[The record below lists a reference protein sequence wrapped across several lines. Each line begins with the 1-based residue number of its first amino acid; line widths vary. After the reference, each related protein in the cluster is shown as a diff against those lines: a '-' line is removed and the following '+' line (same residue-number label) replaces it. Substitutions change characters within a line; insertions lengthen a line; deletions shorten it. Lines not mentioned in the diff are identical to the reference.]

1 MCAAFLCVHRKK
13 WGEGMDVSILAEY
26 VWVFFVLVALEGIL
40 SADNAV
46 VMAVIVQKLPHDKQ
60 RKALF
65 YGLVG
70 AFVFRFIA
78 LFLISFLVKVWEI
91 QAIGAIYLLY
101 LAIKHMIDLKRGKDG
116 KNNKKEDDD
125 GKPVSFW
132 GVVMRVELTDIA
144 FALDSMLAAAAL
156 AMTLPDLGDFT
167 IGGMN
172 GGQFIVMFLGGLAGL
187 IVIRFAATQVVKL
200 LERYPTLETA
210 AFLIVGWVGVKLG
223 VYTLAHPSV
232 GILPEDF
239 PESTAW
245 KLTFWSV
252 MLIIG
257 IGGYIIARK
266 KEKQQKKTL
275 S

>member
-1 MCAAFLCVHRKK
+1 
-13 WGEGMDVSILAEY
+13 MDVSIWGEY
-26 VWVFFVLVALEGIL
+26 ALVFLVLVILEGIL

-46 VMAVIVQKLPHDKQ
+46 VMAVIVKGLPHEKQ

-78 LFLISFLVKVWEI
+78 LFLISFLVKIWEI

-101 LAIKHMIDLKRGKDG
+101 LAIKHMWRLKKG
-116 KNNKKEDDD
+116 KKEETKETADA
-125 GKPVSFW
+125 KPTSFW
-132 GVVMRVELTDIA
+132 GVVARVELTDIA

-156 AMTLPDLGDFT
+156 VVTLPDLGNFE

-172 GGQFIVMFLGGLAGL
+172 GGQFIVMFLGGVAGL

-210 AFLIVGWVGVKLG
+210 AFLIVGWVGVKMAVL
-223 VYTLAHPSV
+223 TLAHPSV
-232 GILPEDF
+232 AIIPEDF
-239 PESTAW
+239 PDSAVW

-257 IGGYIIARK
+257 LGGYIIARK
-266 KEKQQKKTL
+266 KEKQNKRV
-275 S
+275 